1 VRSIWR
7 RSAAVAAVSLCA
19 FAVDA
24 NNPKITITRS
34 GSTNTVGVELTLD
47 GGENAT
53 IRAQSQAARALK
65 LKSSTVAT
73 FTKAVE
79 AAGPLHSLPANHCI
93 KSVSFGTSLF
103 VSRGDDR
110 SPDLS
115 CVDESDPHAAALKK
129 HAEEILQ
136 AAQKAAG
143 VQTMRHVY

>member
-1 VRSIWR
+1 VRSFWR
-7 RSAAVAAVSLCA
+7 RSAAVAAVSVCA

-47 GGENAT
+47 GGEKAT

-65 LKSSTVAT
+65 LKSSTIAA
-73 FTKAVE
+73 FTRAVE

-93 KSVSFGTSLF
+93 KSVSFGTSLL
-103 VSRGDDR
+103 VSRKDDR
-110 SPDLS
+110 SPDLR
-115 CVDESDPHAAALKK
+115 CADQADPQAAAIRKQ
-129 HAEEILQ
+129 AEEILQ
-136 AAQKAAG
+136 AAQKASG